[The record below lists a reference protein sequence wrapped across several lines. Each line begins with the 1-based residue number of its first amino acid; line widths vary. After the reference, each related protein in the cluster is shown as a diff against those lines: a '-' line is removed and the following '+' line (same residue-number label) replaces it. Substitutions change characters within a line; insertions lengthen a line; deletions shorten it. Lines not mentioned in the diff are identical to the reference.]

1 MKVGFTRM
9 RDGSVEDFE
18 LIDENDALTS
28 EQLPDRVLAH
38 LRLLAHDDGAY
49 RIDRLQH
56 LLQTATRAE
65 RDGADDD
72 WIVAALLHDLGDVLA
87 PFTHGA
93 AAAEILRPFVR
104 DEVEWVVRHHPTFQR
119 YYYANRPASE
129 RNARDRF
136 RDHPHYR
143 AAIDF
148 SERWDQCSFDPDY
161 DTLPLEHFEP
171 VLRRVF
177 SRRIDN

>member
-1 MKVGFTRM
+1 M
-9 RDGSVEDFE
+9 R
-18 LIDENDALTS
+18 
-28 EQLPDRVLAH
+28 
-38 LRLLAHDDGAY
+38 
-49 RIDRLQH
+49 
-56 LLQTATRAE
+56 RARE
-65 RDGADDD
+65 P
-72 WIVAALLHDLGDVLA
+72 L
-87 PFTHGA
+87 
-93 AAAEILRPFVR
+93 
-104 DEVEWVVRHHPTFQR
+104 TFQR

-177 SRRIDN
+177 SRRVDN